1 VASINN
7 NERKEISMSVKKRY
21 RLLTIL
27 SVLVVSVGG
36 ILTWRAAAVT
46 VLPAG
51 YDEFNTIGSGGT
63 SEPWSS
69 LPAGFFKNKEGFGS
83 DAVPSSTPT
92 FTGRNP
98 VPGFTGDTVIE
109 RTNSVS
115 VPGSTALVVTGL
127 RFVGESD
134 LTVSFSQGGTSSVT
148 YTVLVDESGIAPST
162 GDMTFNSD
170 GTYTSTLAINRKY
183 TFVPTDASQP
193 TRTADS
199 TTERDSG
206 GNLIFPAIDLTGT
219 GTWSA
224 PSGSSASPA
233 IQAQSATTGGTT
245 GGGSVPVA
253 SPTPN
258 KCFIKPGSEAALF
271 AKHGILPAGCPTP
284 SPSPS
289 PSPAP
294 SVTPK
299 PITGM

>member
-1 VASINN
+1 
-7 NERKEISMSVKKRY
+7 MSVKKRY
-21 RLLTIL
+21 RLFTIL

-36 ILTWRAAAVT
+36 IMTWRAAAVT
-46 VLPAG
+46 VIPSG

-63 SEPWSS
+63 GEPWNS
-69 LPAGFFKNKEGFGS
+69 LPAGFFTNKEGFGS
-83 DAVPSSTPT
+83 DAVAASSPT

-115 VPGSTALVVTGL
+115 VPGTTALVVTGL
-127 RFVGESD
+127 RFVGESE
-134 LTVSFSQGGTSSVT
+134 LTVSFSQGGTPSVT
-148 YTVLVDESGIAPST
+148 YTVLVDESGSTPST

-170 GTYTSTLAINRKY
+170 GSYTSGLTINRKY
-183 TFVPTDASQP
+183 TFVPTDSSQP
-193 TRTADS
+193 TRTAES
-199 TTERDSG
+199 ATERDSG
-206 GNLIFPAIDLTGT
+206 NNLIFPAIDLTGT

-224 PSGSSASPA
+224 PSGASASPA
-233 IQAQSATTGGTT
+233 IQAQSVTTGGP

-284 SPSPS
+284 SPSPTPSAS
-289 PSPAP
+289 PVPTI
-294 SVTPK
+294 TPK
-299 PITGM
+299 PVP